1 MSVFTEAEI
10 EYLNSQ
16 RLGRMATVGADG
28 QPHIIPVTF
37 VYNAAEDA
45 VDIGGLRFGAG
56 KKWRDA
62 QQNPRVTGDC
72 VERVERD
79 LEYRLG
85 AELRVDRPACLRR
98 RRLAAARPGVVEAE
112 PGLYFV
118 GLPFLFALTS
128 SLVGGVG
135 RDAEYIAT
143 HIAFHASGGATEHD
157 AVTRAG

>member
-62 QQNPRVTGDC
+62 QQNPRVTFLVDDSTGRSARALEVRAI
-72 VERVERD
+72 VELHD
-79 LEYRLG
+79 
-85 AELRVDRPACLRR
+85 
-98 RRLAAARPGVVEAE
+98 
-112 PGLYFV
+112 
-118 GLPFLFALTS
+118 
-128 SLVGGVG
+128 
-135 RDAEYIAT
+135 
-143 HIAFHASGGATEHD
+143 SGGETINPRFPKFAPQFFRLRPHRVVSWGLEGSGYQVN
-157 AVTRAG
+157 ARSV